1 MAHFRCE
8 VHPRRVQC
16 RRTTKAGAEPAAA
29 VTAVLEILVKVAAI
43 LVTGKARVGPNPTP
57 RWAHSSR
64 LALTGSSKENQG
76 APLQRNA
83 PWVGMFPPNG

>member
-29 VTAVLEILVKVAAI
+29 VTAVLEMVKVAAI